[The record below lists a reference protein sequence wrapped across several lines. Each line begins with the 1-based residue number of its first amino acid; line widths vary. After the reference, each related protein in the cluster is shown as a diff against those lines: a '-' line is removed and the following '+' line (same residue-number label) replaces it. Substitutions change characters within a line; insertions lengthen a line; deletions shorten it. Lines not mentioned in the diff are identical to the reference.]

1 MDKLKWIK
9 FTVFILTFL
18 LVFCT
23 LYVLGLF
30 LQKTHNK
37 TSDEPI
43 NINLQQPQGTYIKEF
58 RVENDLL
65 YILAVGGGFEDRVII
80 YDTQSNKI
88 RTTLKIN

>member
-9 FTVFILTFL
+9 FTVFVLTFL

-37 TSDEPI
+37 TSDELI